1 MSNTATKITP
11 VTGQALRKVFQLLED
26 NFDAGEGQFL
36 AGYDDAR
43 IAKET
48 GVSETAV
55 KDYRTAAFGKLRPP
69 TELHKC
75 KQDLDELEALF
86 LKTDGE
92 FRQQIK
98 ELRQRVLVLQRKFD

>member
-1 MSNTATKITP
+1 MSTTAAKITP
-11 VTGQALRKVFQLLED
+11 VTGLALRKVFQMLED
-26 NFDAGEGQFL
+26 NFDAGEGQYLHGF
-36 AGYDDAR
+36 DDAR
-43 IAKET
+43 IAKDT
-48 GVSETAV
+48 GVSENAV
-55 KDYRTAAFGKLRPP
+55 KEYRIAAFGKLKPP

-98 ELRQRVLVLQRKFD
+98 DLKQRILQIQRRFD

>member
-1 MSNTATKITP
+1 MSTATKITP

-26 NFDAGEGQFL
+26 NFNAGDGIYLHE
-36 AGYDDAR
+36 YDDAR

-48 GVSETAV
+48 GVSENAV
-55 KDYRTAAFGKLRPP
+55 KEYRLAAFGKLRPP

-75 KQDLDELEALF
+75 KMDLDELEALF

-92 FRQQIK
+92 FRTQIK
-98 ELRQRVLVLQRKFD
+98 DLKQRILQIQRRFD